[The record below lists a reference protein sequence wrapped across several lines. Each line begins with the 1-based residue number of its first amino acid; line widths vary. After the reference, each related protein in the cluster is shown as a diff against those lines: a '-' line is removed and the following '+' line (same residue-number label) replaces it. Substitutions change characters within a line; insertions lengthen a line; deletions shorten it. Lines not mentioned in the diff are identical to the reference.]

1 MSGTDEASDAH
12 VVTHG
17 DPRRYTVAL
26 TFDLVDDAGEAA
38 QLLDLLRA
46 RAVVATVFAA
56 GSWVTVND
64 AAARR
69 IRADG
74 HELGNLAVPGG
85 TGGNTDSAALV
96 EAIVAGDRALQPVI
110 GAPTGWLRI
119 QGTSAP
125 STSWRRAAAAAG
137 HTIVVGSDVSMP
149 DATTSSTEDV
159 VSTVNVGVRP
169 GAIVALDLT
178 SSTVAALPA
187 ILDHLLVRDLQPV
200 SIGEMLRYSP
210 PAP

>member
-1 MSGTDEASDAH
+1 M
-12 VVTHG
+12 
-17 DPRRYTVAL
+17 VAL

-38 QLLDLLRA
+38 QLLELLST
-46 RAVVATVFAA
+46 RAVVVTVFAA
-56 GSWVTVND
+56 GSWVTAND

-74 HELGNLAVPGG
+74 HELGILAVPGG
-85 TGGNTDSAALV
+85 TVGNTDSAAMV
-96 EAIVAGDRALQPVI
+96 EAIAAGDRALQPVI
-110 GAPTGWLRI
+110 GVPTGWLRI
-119 QGTSAP
+119 RGTSAP